1 MSNMSYCRFENTLS
15 DMNDCLDA
23 AMEMRLVDGKF
34 VDQDGQAL
42 NEYEHRSVES
52 MLEVAEELLD
62 ALKNVMDSEI

>member
-1 MSNMSYCRFENTLS
+1 
-15 DMNDCLDA
+15 MNDCLDA